1 MPPKKK
7 VERAAT
13 ENISLGPQVREGKL
27 DTCPSFLD
35 AKKLVLQANLSLVS
49 PVSSHPSMIP
59 LSVSALLELVLIL

>member
-27 DTCPSFLD
+27 RMS
-35 AKKLVLQANLSLVS
+35 KLL
-49 PVSSHPSMIP
+49 
-59 LSVSALLELVLIL
+59 ALLTSAGELVFGVARIFASFNDTFVHVTDLS